1 MLLASLCSRVSNL
14 SSRGLFRKL
23 NLVNRSFVCH
33 PATSL
38 QSRFLATS
46 REPLISETIEHM
58 IESGEKSADPVVK
71 AWGDLVSISLKDGV
85 EEGKQGYQTG
95 GYHPVE
101 IGDRFDDKRYQVI
114 RKLGWGPS
122 STVWLAHDQQL
133 DRHVS
138 LKISKSGT
146 LFTEAAEAE
155 IQFHERT
162 SSANPAH
169 PGHGHIASLFRHF
182 KHEGPNGTHV
192 CSVFEVLGE
201 TVTALRKL
209 YKKVPPPIVQKIGR
223 QILLGLDFL
232 HRECGIVHR
241 NLEPGNVLISIGED
255 VEGVIRSELK
265 NPPQGGYNTK
275 TSIPLKSTLAA
286 SSGISQADDYDY
298 SNITVKIAG
307 LSCGTWISNRSRE
320 GIVCRPYRSP
330 ELFIGAPWDQRVDIW
345 GAGCSLGQL
354 LTGEFVFEAYL
365 YISEEEYMLQVIEL
379 VGPYPIEVLKSGKY
393 LRNEI
398 TRMNKI
404 ISENRYNVFNLED
417 RFRFQHRF
425 DKKLTQCILRMLEL
439 DPSKRWE
446 AKQLL
451 DEKAGWLGPDK

>member
-58 IESGEKSADPVVK
+58 IESGQKSADPVVK
-71 AWGDLVSISLKDGV
+71 AWGDLVSMSLKDGV
-85 EEGKQGYQTG
+85 DEGKQGYQTG
-95 GYHPVE
+95 GYHP
-101 IGDRFDDKRYQVI
+101 
-114 RKLGWGPS
+114 
-122 STVWLAHDQQL
+122 
-133 DRHVS
+133 
-138 LKISKSGT
+138 SGK

-169 PGHGHIASLFRHF
+169 QGHGHIASLFRHF
-182 KHEGPNGTHV
+182 KHEGPNGSHV

-201 TVTALRKL
+201 TATALRKL

-232 HRECGIVHR
+232 HRECGNVHR

-307 LSCGTWISNRSRE
+307 LSCGTWISNCSSE

-345 GAGCSLGQL
+345 GAGC
-354 LTGEFVFEAYL
+354 T
-365 YISEEEYMLQVIEL
+365 
-379 VGPYPIEVLKSGKY
+379 
-393 LRNEI
+393 
-398 TRMNKI
+398 
-404 ISENRYNVFNLED
+404 
-417 RFRFQHRF
+417 
-425 DKKLTQCILRMLEL
+425 
-439 DPSKRWE
+439 
-446 AKQLL
+446 
-451 DEKAGWLGPDK
+451 

>member
-1 MLLASLCSRVSNL
+1 
-14 SSRGLFRKL
+14 
-23 NLVNRSFVCH
+23 
-33 PATSL
+33 
-38 QSRFLATS
+38 
-46 REPLISETIEHM
+46 M
-58 IESGEKSADPVVK
+58 IESGQKSADPVVK
-71 AWGDLVSISLKDGV
+71 AWGDLVSMSLKDGV
-85 EEGKQGYQTG
+85 DEGKQGYQTG

-101 IGDRFDDKRYQVI
+101 IGDQFDDKRYQVI

-122 STVWLAHDQQL
+122 STVCTVPLAPHVPVLFLNQLKFIHPQPAHSQPCSSRLASFYRIHHNTCLCLTISFAPKDSQSYIWLAHDQQL

-138 LKISKSGT
+138 LKISKSGK

-169 PGHGHIASLFRHF
+169 QGHGHIASLFRHF
-182 KHEGPNGTHV
+182 KHEGPNGSHV

-201 TVTALRKL
+201 TATALRKL

-232 HRECGIVHR
+232 HRECGNVHR

-307 LSCGTWISNRSRE
+307 LSCGTWISNCSSE

-345 GAGCSLGQL
+345 GAGCTLGQL
-354 LTGEFVFEAYL
+354 LTGEFVFEA
-365 YISEEEYMLQVIEL
+365 
-379 VGPYPIEVLKSGKY
+379 
-393 LRNEI
+393 
-398 TRMNKI
+398 
-404 ISENRYNVFNLED
+404 
-417 RFRFQHRF
+417 
-425 DKKLTQCILRMLEL
+425 
-439 DPSKRWE
+439 
-446 AKQLL
+446 
-451 DEKAGWLGPDK
+451 